1 MIGAVVPVQ
10 RVSGILLHPTSL
22 PGPFGI
28 GDIGP
33 EAERFLDWMAMAGQQ
48 LWQVLPLAP
57 TGYGDSPYAPFSTF
71 AGNELLISPTLLA
84 DEGLLSQA
92 ELDAA
97 ALPRT
102 RRVDYGVV
110 IPAKRSLIR
119 LAADRLVRSGYE
131 SGAFAE
137 FRVDNAFW
145 LDDYAL
151 FMDIKEEFDAHASAG
166 SVVDSSWN
174 SYWPQA
180 LARREPQA
188 LEQRRE
194 RSRASLARIQAVQFL
209 FSRQWTSLRRAAGQR
224 GIRIMGD
231 LPIFVAMDSAD
242 AWARPELFDLDA
254 VGNPV
259 EIAGV
264 PPDYFSVD
272 GQLWGNPLYAW
283 ERHRAE
289 HFAWWT
295 ARVRASLALYDLVR
309 IDHFRGLCANWA
321 VPAGATTARHG
332 QWRAAPGEELL
343 SALSAALGPAL
354 PIVAEDLGFITPDVP
369 ALRERF
375 GLPGMRILQ
384 FGFDSRES
392 GNGLDPANPFLPHN
406 YTPDCV
412 AYTGTH
418 DNDTLAGWLSQ
429 ARRDELDFVLEYL
442 GYAPGDLVW
451 ALIREAMK
459 SAAGTVILPMQ
470 DVLRLGNESRMNRP
484 GTTGGNWAWRAS
496 DGDFD
501 PELARRLRSM
511 SELYGRYRHG
521 A

>member
-1 MIGAVVPVQ
+1 MSVQ
-10 RVSGILLHPTSL
+10 RVSGILLHPSSL
-22 PGPFGI
+22 PGPYGI

-33 EAERFLDWMAMAGQQ
+33 GAEHFLDWMAAAGQR

-71 AGNELLISPTLLA
+71 AGNELLISPDMLA
-84 DEGLLSQA
+84 AEGLLTKT
-92 ELDAA
+92 ELKAA
-97 ALPRT
+97 MLPDCD
-102 RRVDYGVV
+102 RVDYGTV
-110 IPAKRSLIR
+110 IPAKRKLVRI
-119 LAADRLVRSGYE
+119 AADRLVRSGYRAE
-131 SGAFAE
+131 AFAE
-137 FRVDNAFW
+137 FRSRNAFW

-151 FMDIKEEFDAHASAG
+151 FMDIKEEYDDRARAQSAA
-166 SVVDSSWN
+166 DSSWN
-174 SYWPQA
+174 RFWPRE
-180 LARREPQA
+180 LARRDPLA
-188 LEQRRE
+188 LEQHRGCNVE
-194 RSRASLARIQAVQFL
+194 ALSRIAAVQFL
-209 FSRQWTSLRRAAGQR
+209 FSTQWSALRHAAAGR

-242 AWARPELFDLDA
+242 AWARPELFNLDDRGRPIE
-254 VGNPV
+254 V
-259 EIAGV
+259 AGV
-264 PPDYFSVD
+264 PPDYFSAD

-283 ERHRAE
+283 DRHRAD

-295 ARVRASLALYDLVR
+295 ERVRAALALYDMVR

-321 VPAGATTARHG
+321 IPAGSATARHG
-332 QWRAAPGEELL
+332 QWKEAPGEELL
-343 SALSAALGPAL
+343 STLAARLGEGL
-354 PIVAEDLGFITPDVP
+354 PIVAEDLGFITADVV

-418 DNDTLAGWLSQ
+418 DNDTLAGWLSR
-429 ARRDELDFVLEYL
+429 ASDEELDFVRQYL
-442 GYAPGDLVW
+442 GYAPDNLVW

-459 SAAGTVILPMQ
+459 SAAGIVILPMQ
-470 DVLRLGNESRMNRP
+470 DVLELGSQARMNRP
-484 GTTGGNWAWRAS
+484 GTTSGNWAWRALR
-496 DGDFD
+496 DDFD
-501 PELARRLRSM
+501 PELAQRLRSL
-511 SELYGRYRHG
+511 SATYGRDHQG

>member
-1 MIGAVVPVQ
+1 MPVQ
-10 RVSGILLHPTSL
+10 RISGILLHPTSL

-33 EAERFLDWMAMAGQQ
+33 EAERFLDWMVAAGQQ

-84 DEGLLSQA
+84 DEGLLTQA

-97 ALPRT
+97 GLPQT
-102 RRVDYGVV
+102 RRVDYGAV

-119 LAADRLVRSGYE
+119 MAADRLVRSGYE

-151 FMDIKEEFDAHASAG
+151 FMDIKEEYDARARAE
-166 SVVDSSWN
+166 SVADSSWN
-174 SYWPQA
+174 KFWPEP
-180 LARREPQA
+180 LARRERQA
-188 LEQRRE
+188 LDQRRE
-194 RSRASLARIQAVQFL
+194 QNESSLARLAAVQFM
-209 FSRQWTSLRRAAGQR
+209 FSRQWAALRRAAER
-224 GIRIMGD
+224 SGIRIMGD

-242 AWARPELFDLDA
+242 AWARPELFNLDA
-254 VGNPV
+254 VGNPI

-264 PPDYFSVD
+264 PPDYFSAD

-289 HFAWWT
+289 HFAWWIE
-295 ARVRASLALYDLVR
+295 RVRASLALYDLVR

-321 VPAGATTARHG
+321 VPAGEATARHG
-332 QWRAAPGEELL
+332 HWKPAPGEELL
-343 SALSAALGPAL
+343 SALAAALGQEL
-354 PIVAEDLGFITPDVP
+354 PIVAEDLGFITADVSE
-369 ALRERF
+369 LRERF

-392 GNGLDPANPFLPHN
+392 GKGLDPANPFLPHN

-429 ARRDELDFVLEYL
+429 ARREELDFILEYL
-442 GYAPGDLVW
+442 GYTPGNMVW

-459 SAAGTVILPMQ
+459 SAAGMVILPMQ
-470 DVLRLGNESRMNRP
+470 DVLGLGSDARMNQP
-484 GTTGGNWAWRAS
+484 GTSGGNWAWRADPAS
-496 DGDFD
+496 FD
-501 PELARRLRSM
+501 PELARRLRSL
-511 SELYGRYRHG
+511 SSLYGRDHQG